1 MGADQQGLGVGVADA
16 ADAGLAVEVGQ
27 VLFKL
32 GAEGGVLDV
41 VDLPLKAAFL
51 VVDRH
56 AAPLGAQVGVVV
68 GAEEEVQHAIALG
81 DRAEETAHAQ
91 LSPIRRRM
99 TSS

>member
-16 ADAGLAVEVGQ
+16 ADAGVAVEVGE
-27 VLFKL
+27 VLFEL

-41 VDLPLKAAFL
+41 VDLALEAVPLI
-51 VVDRH
+51 VDRH
-56 AAPLGAQVGVVV
+56 TAPLGAQVGVVV
-68 GAEEEVQHAIALG
+68 GAEEEVQHAVLPG
-81 DRAEETAHAQ
+81 DGAEEAAHPQ